1 MRCASSH
8 SGSIGWLEGQTL
20 PKNVSTGEIEMVRF
34 PTIVTAAFA
43 VFITTAAYAQPTEI
57 TADAGQK
64 LTLYSAKEAVRSQL
78 NAAGRHDVQP
88 GDAEYVSGG
97 DVDVA
102 IVTSNNLVVRHVIV
116 HANGGQI
123 TDARATTKPRG

>member
-1 MRCASSH
+1 
-8 SGSIGWLEGQTL
+8 
-20 PKNVSTGEIEMVRF
+20 MVRF
-34 PTIVTAAFA
+34 PTVVTAVFA
-43 VFITTAAYAQPTEI
+43 VFITTAAYAQPNEI

-78 NAAGRHDVQP
+78 EAAGRHDVRP
-88 GDAEYVSGG
+88 GDAEFVSGG

-102 IVTSNNLVVRHVIV
+102 IVTNNNLVVRHVIV

-123 TDARATTKPRG
+123 TDARTSAKPRG

>member
-1 MRCASSH
+1 MR
-8 SGSIGWLEGQTL
+8 
-20 PKNVSTGEIEMVRF
+20 KNASTGEFEMVRF
-34 PTIVTAAFA
+34 STVVTAAFA

-64 LTLYSAKEAVRSQL
+64 LTLYSAKEAVRAQL
-78 NAAGRHDVQP
+78 EVAGRHDIRP
-88 GDAEYVSGG
+88 GDAAFVSGG

-102 IVTSNNLVVRHVIV
+102 IVTNNNLVVRHVIV

-123 TDARATTKPRG
+123 TDARTTSKPRG